1 MHPELLSLS
10 LFMLGTSCSPG
21 PNNIV
26 ASYSGFN
33 FGVIKT
39 FPHMLGVIFG
49 FTTVVCVLNFGL
61 INIFKIYPLIQEIL
75 KISGSIFLVYLAYKI
90 AFSKN
95 VKENKKENPVKFIET
110 FFFQF
115 LNPKGVIV
123 AIIIVST
130 YVESGN
136 NFINYSF
143 WVILVSFLC
152 ALISITF
159 WTFVGKFFR
168 RFATNEKF
176 IKVFN
181 YVMSSLLLACIA
193 TFYLWFWFIIKPK

>member
-143 WVILVSFLC
+143 WDILVSFLC

-193 TFYLWFWFIIKPK
+193 TFYL